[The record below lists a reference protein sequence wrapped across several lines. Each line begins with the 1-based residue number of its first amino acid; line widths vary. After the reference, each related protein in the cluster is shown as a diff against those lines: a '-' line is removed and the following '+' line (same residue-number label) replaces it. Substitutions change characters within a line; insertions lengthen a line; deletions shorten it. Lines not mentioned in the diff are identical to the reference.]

1 MAESLGAA
9 KAASDEATGKTRIF
23 VWKYTD
29 DDGNDQELTL
39 TIPRKYKRFKFSRK
53 LATGDVMGALE
64 TVFKNQ
70 KDAVAQIEEIEM
82 DDDEFE
88 LFMERL
94 GEALG
99 GTSVKN

>member
-1 MAESLGAA
+1 MAQSLGAA
-9 KAASDEATGKTRIF
+9 KAVSDEAKGKTRIF

-29 DDGNDQELTL
+29 EDGTEREISLV
-39 TIPRKYKRFKFSRK
+39 IPKKYKRFKFSRK

-64 TVFKNQ
+64 VVFG
-70 KDAVAQIEEIEM
+70 KDPVADLEELEM

-88 LFMERL
+88 IFMERL